1 MISLQRNLERRRAMS
16 KRKKRKKIEEKIKR
30 GLYGKRL
37 SLPANKRHKSKK
49 DYKRKNKVR
58 IHELEKE
65 T

>member
-1 MISLQRNLERRRAMS
+1 MS